1 MSAPHT
7 AIAAPTRRR
16 TFLQVLTGLVVLPL
30 SVGPFLAY
38 GLFTPEGRSLRDR
51 LIVAVAPPELPDL
64 SLARQQD
71 AAAMGLRY
79 QGKVMPLVY
88 QGVGSRSDAEAGFV
102 VSPRRFAEHLATL
115 RAAGMVTVTAQ
126 DVARAFGGGA
136 PLPDNAVMITF
147 DDTRPDALLFADPLL
162 EQAGMRATMF
172 VSSSAIDQENFSS
185 AGWDS
190 IEKAARSGRWDIGA
204 QADGLQA
211 GEPLTAYQAR
221 IRGDLDRNL
230 AAIEAHV
237 GHRPVAFAYPF
248 GASGADSINDPAIR
262 DILREEIAA
271 RYAIAF
277 HQDDQASVP
286 LLDPGQDRFGL
297 RRLEVGNWS
306 GPDLLARIRDAAGP
320 ADAPVDPAEPSDAG
334 LTELELVAPPPPPE
348 PTTTTTLA
356 QPVQGG
362 RPEGSRPTGKVREPS
377 RPAKPSVST
386 TSTAPPTTS
395 TTHAPGTTT
404 TSTVPPTTSS
414 STTTTTTRW
423 WKRPTTTT
431 TTRPT
436 TTTTTRPSSDTTTT
450 TTTEDEDRCRGRDD
464 RHCRR

>member
-1 MSAPHT
+1 LSAPPT

-16 TFLQVLTGLVVLPL
+16 KFLQVLIGLVALPL

-38 GLFTPEGRSLRDR
+38 GLFTPEGRIVRDR
-51 LIVAVAPPELPDL
+51 LIVAVSPPELPDL

-71 AAAMGLRY
+71 AAAVAPRY
-79 QGKVMPLVY
+79 QGKVMPLAY
-88 QGVGSRSDAEAGFV
+88 HGVGSRSDAEAGFV
-102 VSPRRFAEHLATL
+102 VSPRRFGEQLATL

-126 DVARAFGGGA
+126 DVARASADGP

-147 DDTRPDALLFADPLL
+147 DDGRPDGLLFADPLL

-172 VSSSAIDQENFSS
+172 VSSSATDQENLSS
-185 AGWDS
+185 TGLDT
-190 IEKAARSGRWDIGA
+190 IEKAARSGRWDI
-204 QADGLQA
+204 
-211 GEPLTAYQAR
+211 
-221 IRGDLDRNL
+221 
-230 AAIEAHV
+230 V
-237 GHRPVAFAYPF
+237 HR
-248 GASGADSINDPAIR
+248 
-262 DILREEIAA
+262 
-271 RYAIAF
+271 
-277 HQDDQASVP
+277 DDQEFVQ
-286 LLDPGQDRFGL
+286 LLDSGQDRFGL
-297 RRLEVGNWS
+297 PGIEVGNWS

-320 ADAPVDPAEPSDAG
+320 AAPADPAEPSDDG

-348 PTTTTTLA
+348 PTTTTTFA

-362 RPEGSRPTGKVREPS
+362 RPDGAKPAGKPS

-386 TSTAPPTTS
+386 TSTAPATTS
-395 TTHAPGTTT
+395 TTNAPAATT

-436 TTTTTRPSSDTTTT
+436 TTTTTTTRPSPTTT
-450 TTTEDEDRCRGRDD
+450 TTTEDDDRCRGRDD
-464 RHCRR
+464 RHCGR